1 MTVRRPALVP
11 GPLQT
16 NAAWSWSGWAC
27 RDAAPP
33 LAVGSMFTGCGG
45 LDLGAAAALGGAQ
58 LAWCADP
65 DPHVRAVLAERLPGV
80 PNLGDITGIDWRAVP
95 RVDVITAGWPCQDI
109 SAAGRRAGLVHG
121 ERSGLWRHIPQAV
134 AVLRP
139 AMVVLENVAA
149 LRWRGGGLGLVLDD
163 LAGVGY
169 DCLWT
174 TVRASDVGAAHRRE
188 RVFLLAIP
196 APMAG
201 AAAARLCQPAWP
213 ARPGRRGAGRGRA
226 CPATASA
233 AWPRTGRP
241 TAGAGTHRPS
251 AAGSRSWAGP
261 RRSRPTP
268 PGAAAS
274 GWP

>member
-65 DPHVRAVLAERLPGV
+65 DPHVRAVLA
-80 PNLGDITGIDWRAVP
+80 
-95 RVDVITAGWPCQDI
+95 VDVITAGWPCQDI

-233 AWPRTGRP
+233 PWRCPW
-241 TAGAGTHRPS
+241 HRPRP
-251 AAGSRSWAGP
+251 GDRCRCCP
-261 RRSRPTP
+261 RRRP
-268 PGAAAS
+268 G
-274 GWP
+274 